1 MTIYD
6 YSIEYPD
13 GNKLNLSDFKGKIL
27 LIVNT
32 ATKCGFT
39 PHYKFLEQMYKKY
52 HSSGLE
58 IIDIPCNQFMEQA
71 PGTDKEIHDFCTL
84 RYKTDFPQMKKSD
97 VNGENALPVYS
108 FLKEKQGFKGFG
120 YGFTAFAMSSLL
132 KKIDKNYKKNPD
144 IKWNFTKFVVDRN
157 GDVIARFEPT
167 VSMKKVEKFILS
179 VL

>member
-52 HSSGLE
+52 YSSGLE

-84 RYKTDFPQMKKSD
+84 RYKTDFPQMKKIGCKRRKCFACLF
-97 VNGENALPVYS
+97 V
-108 FLKEKQGFKGFG
+108 FKRKAG
-120 YGFTAFAMSSLL
+120 
-132 KKIDKNYKKNPD
+132 I
-144 IKWNFTKFVVDRN
+144 
-157 GDVIARFEPT
+157 
-167 VSMKKVEKFILS
+167 
-179 VL
+179 

>member
-13 GNKLNLSDFKGKIL
+13 GNKLNLSDFKGKVL

-71 PGTDKEIHDFCTL
+71 PGTDKEIHAVILPHLFSCMEWLCIVWFC
-84 RYKTDFPQMKKSD
+84 
-97 VNGENALPVYS
+97 
-108 FLKEKQGFKGFG
+108 
-120 YGFTAFAMSSLL
+120 
-132 KKIDKNYKKNPD
+132 I
-144 IKWNFTKFVVDRN
+144 
-157 GDVIARFEPT
+157 
-167 VSMKKVEKFILS
+167 
-179 VL
+179 